1 LGKRRGRYFLL
12 SLRGI
17 EHPSARCAG

>member
-1 LGKRRGRYFLL
+1 MYVRLL

-17 EHPSARCAG
+17 